1 MCYCP
6 KDCIRSFESTRA
18 ICNRDPPWARP
29 WTSLS
34 RFACVKGQVWH
45 WDLPSR
51 AVWRRKCMCGGSI
64 SPGSGVLRCL
74 MPLGHSPPRL
84 SQHKFLEVPL
94 AEERL
99 ISGRFLRRKPMVVA
113 KVLQRNKTS
122 GVYREE
128 NSCPR
133 SQLRRSCR
141 LRACS
146 CDLPLDAGDPGMLM
160 T

>member
-1 MCYCP
+1 MGVALAQ
-6 KDCIRSFESTRA
+6 DQGSF
-18 ICNRDPPWARP
+18 
-29 WTSLS
+29 
-34 RFACVKGQVWH
+34 
-45 WDLPSR
+45 
-51 AVWRRKCMCGGSI
+51 
-64 SPGSGVLRCL
+64 RCL
-74 MPLGHSPPRL
+74 MPLGHSPPWL

-113 KVLQRNKTS
+113 KVLQRNKT
-122 GVYREE
+122 GRVYREE